1 MIPRARAVS
10 QPGGG
15 HERAYWKHM
24 RALLQRVLRADITVD
39 GVVTGAIGPGLLVF
53 LGVGREDTERDVS
66 YLVDKILHLRIF
78 SDEKGK
84 MNRNLRETSNAM
96 LVASQFTL
104 YGSTAKGRRPNF
116 DQAAPPDLARRLYE
130 CFLEQARVAGV
141 ELHCGVFQA
150 HMSVS
155 LVNDGPVTILLDSVE
170 ANKEKLD
177 KLKLKTDSSN

>member
-1 MIPRARAVS
+1 
-10 QPGGG
+10 
-15 HERAYWKHM
+15 
-24 RALLQRVLRADITVD
+24 
-39 GVVTGAIGPGLLVF
+39 
-53 LGVGREDTERDVS
+53 
-66 YLVDKILHLRIF
+66 
-78 SDEKGK
+78 
-84 MNRNLRETSNAM
+84 MNRNLRETSNAI

-130 CFLEQARVAGV
+130 CFLDQARAAGV

-170 ANKEKLD
+170 ATKQRE
-177 KLKLKTDSSN
+177 T